1 MSTWKSMHH
10 KTSQPSFSYTHTFKL
25 NFSNYSFLRNKTFTE
40 ARYRNKRTHIRL
52 NHTLTRLK
60 VPRKNGPS
68 NFPRAF
74 SMWSKAAPKTNQPH
88 SITSPGGWWRG
99 RKMERKKAIEGH
111 GIKNL
116 PASPIP
122 SSWKEEITG
131 LPNEPV
137 YDNSSSANSFLA
149 GSYIS
154 IINQ

>member
-25 NFSNYSFLRNKTFTE
+25 KFSNYSFLRNKTFTE

-88 SITSPGGWWRG
+88 SITSPGGSDGGVEKWR
-99 RKMERKKAIEGH
+99 ERKQLKDMESRTYQLH
-111 GIKNL
+111 LSHL
-116 PASPIP
+116 PGKKKLQLYGMSPCMIIALQQTL
-122 SSWKEEITG
+122 SWLDPTF
-131 LPNEPV
+131 P
-137 YDNSSSANSFLA
+137 
-149 GSYIS
+149 
-154 IINQ
+154 